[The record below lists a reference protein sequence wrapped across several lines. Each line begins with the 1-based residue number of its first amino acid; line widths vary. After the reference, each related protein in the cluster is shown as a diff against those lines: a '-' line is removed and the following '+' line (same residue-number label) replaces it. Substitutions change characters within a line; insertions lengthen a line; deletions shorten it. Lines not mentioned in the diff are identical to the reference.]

1 MRLVKN
7 VEHPKYKI
15 QIFHY
20 NGKYIVKIELGQFEQ
35 TFKIGDTD
43 VMGLDDVENM
53 LTEELL
59 LNSLHR
65 FVAMRN
71 DWEEAF
77 RNKNE
82 KYHTN
87 KKTIEE

>member
-7 VEHPKYKI
+7 ISHPKYKI

-20 NGKYIVKIELGQFEQ
+20 NGKYILKIELGQFEQ

-53 LTEELL
+53 ITEDLL
-59 LNSLHR
+59 LHTLHR
-65 FVAMRN
+65 FVEMRS
-71 DWEEAF
+71 DWENAF
-77 RNKNE
+77 KNKNN
-82 KYHTN
+82 N
-87 KKTIEE
+87 K